1 MSKIKVMDEFLANKI
16 AAGEVVEKT
25 MNVVKELVENSI
37 DAGSTEI
44 SIRLIDSGVKEIEVT
59 DNGIGMDEED
69 AKMAFSRHATSKL
82 KNLDDLFYIE
92 SLGFRGEALPSIASV
107 SNVRLKTSNGVVG
120 TLVTL
125 NGGEDMTV
133 SRCDL
138 QKGTTIVVSDLFYNT
153 PVRLKYLKNLYVEL
167 ANIVE
172 YVNKM
177 ALSYPNIKFS
187 LTNNDKTLLM
197 TDGSGDLLKV
207 IYQIYGI
214 DITKKMVPIS
224 GENDDYYISGYISYP
239 EVTKSNRNSITTLVN
254 GRVIKNNELNKII
267 VDSYHTYIPKDKFP
281 IIVLNIDVDPIL
293 IDINIHPTKM
303 DIKFSKID
311 ALKDLVF
318 ELISKKLQELVL
330 IPNVSVRDV
339 SNISEVR
346 NQINN
351 VSTTQNT
358 PEKYIEE
365 MAIDFSV
372 ASEPVI
378 YTNSNNSN
386 VSNDDKSSE
395 ETIGD
400 TDSNSS
406 TDSNTP
412 VKEEYRIKEMIPRG
426 IVYLTYI
433 IAENEDG
440 MYIIDQHAAAERIN
454 YEKVLKALKSDVVV
468 IDLLVPI
475 KIELPLH
482 EYLIVKNNFDILEK
496 YGFRAE
502 EFGINTILIRSHP
515 NWIMDDIAE
524 ECIRKVIDIIATK
537 ENFDFDQFVWRMAA
551 TMACRMSIK
560 ANDYISYDDQ
570 VWLLNELR
578 KCENPFTCPH
588 GRPTI
593 ITYTKYDLEKLFKR
607 SLD

>member
-1 MSKIKVMDEFLANKI
+1 MSKIQVLDEILANKI

-37 DAGSTEI
+37 DAKSDEIEI
-44 SIRLIDSGVKEIEVT
+44 SLIDSGVKEIIVS
-59 DNGIGMDEED
+59 DNGIGMEEDD
-69 AKMAFSRHATSKL
+69 AKMAFQRHATSKL

-107 SNVRLKTSNGVVG
+107 SNVRLKTSDGEVG
-120 TLVTL
+120 TLVSL
-125 NGGEDMTV
+125 KGGEEITV
-133 SRCDL
+133 ERCDL
-138 QKGTTIVVSDLFYNT
+138 QKGTTITVSDLFYNT

-177 ALSYPNIKFS
+177 ALSYPNIKFT
-187 LTNNDKTLLM
+187 LINNDKVLLS

-207 IYQIYGI
+207 IYQIYGV
-214 DITKKMVPIS
+214 DINKKMVSID
-224 GENDDYYISGYISYP
+224 GENDDYYVSGFISYP

-281 IIVLNIDVDPIL
+281 VIVLNIDVDPIL

-303 DIKFSKID
+303 DIKFSKME
-311 ALKDLVF
+311 ALKDLV
-318 ELISKKLQELVL
+318 ESLITKKLKELVL
-330 IPNVSVRDV
+330 IPNISVRDV
-339 SNISEVR
+339 SNISEVK
-346 NQINN
+346 NQIKKTED
-351 VSTTQNT
+351 VKDIET
-358 PEKYIEE
+358 KYVEE
-365 MAIDFSV
+365 ISFDFSIG
-372 ASEPVI
+372 ED
-378 YTNSNNSN
+378 
-386 VSNDDKSSE
+386 VSNYVEDNREDIVDENKA
-395 ETIGD
+395 
-400 TDSNSS
+400 
-406 TDSNTP
+406 
-412 VKEEYRIKEMIPRG
+412 VYRIKEMIPKG
-426 IVYLTYI
+426 IVYSTYI

-440 MYIIDQHAAAERIN
+440 MFIIDQHAAAERIN
-454 YEKVLKALKSDVVV
+454 YEKVLNALKENIV
-468 IDLLVPI
+468 IVDLLVPI
-475 KIELPLH
+475 KIELPSH
-482 EYLIVKNNFDILEK
+482 EYLIVRNNFSILEE
-496 YGFRAE
+496 YGFICE

-515 NWIMDDIAE
+515 NWIFDDVAE
-524 ECIRKVIDIIATK
+524 ECVRKVVDIIATK
-537 ENFDFDQFVWRMAA
+537 EAFDFDQFVWRMAS

-570 VWLLNELR
+570 IYLLNELR

-607 SLD
+607 SID